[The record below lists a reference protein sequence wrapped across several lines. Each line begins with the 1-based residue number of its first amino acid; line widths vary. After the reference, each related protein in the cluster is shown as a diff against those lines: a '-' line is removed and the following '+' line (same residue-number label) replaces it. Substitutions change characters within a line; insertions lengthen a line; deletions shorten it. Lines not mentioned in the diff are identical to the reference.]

1 MQQLNH
7 NQRLESIGQLAGGVA
22 HDFNNYLHAIQGHLD
37 LVKYMH
43 PIEDEDVVRHLD
55 KIMHITDMASE
66 LTKQLLGF
74 ARKGKYQETIFNLST
89 MLSDTVGLFMPNNYE
104 GLNFSFDSRGSI
116 YEVKGDYVQL
126 QQVVLSILINSV
138 YAMDQKNDGNKT
150 LQLTLLKAV
159 DSDITLA
166 PPQDIEVSDDLYCIK
181 VTDSGVGI
189 DSETLEHI
197 FEPFF
202 TTKRFG
208 EGTGMGLSMAYGIA
222 LNHKGWIQVNSE
234 VGVGTNVLIFIPAYK
249 KS

>member
-1 MQQLNH
+1 MLN
-7 NQRLESIGQLAGGVA
+7 
-22 HDFNNYLHAIQGHLD
+22 
-37 LVKYMH
+37 
-43 PIEDEDVVRHLD
+43 
-55 KIMHITDMASE
+55 
-66 LTKQLLGF
+66 
-74 ARKGKYQETIFNLST
+74 
-89 MLSDTVGLFMPNNYE
+89 
-104 GLNFSFDSRGSI
+104 
-116 YEVKGDYVQL
+116 
-126 QQVVLSILINSV
+126 
-138 YAMDQKNDGNKT
+138 
-150 LQLTLLKAV
+150 AV

-222 LNHKGWIQVNSE
+222 LNHKGWIQGNSE
-234 VGVGTNVLIFIPAYK
+234 VGVGTNGLIFIPAYK